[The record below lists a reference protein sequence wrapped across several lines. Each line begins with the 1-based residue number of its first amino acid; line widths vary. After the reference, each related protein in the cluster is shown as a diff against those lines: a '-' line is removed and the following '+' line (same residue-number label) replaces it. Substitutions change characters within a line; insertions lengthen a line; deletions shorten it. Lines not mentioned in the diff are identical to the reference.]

1 MYSIEEFDKQKTK
14 ILKYIM
20 YKKRTENEIRI
31 KFNTIDEDL
40 LEDSIEYLKEA
51 GYINDKEYI
60 ERSVTEFKSL
70 KNMSIKEVI
79 YKLYSKGIKKDTL
92 EDYVSNHIEEL
103 EEYEKKSAENII
115 NKKINNMEKEDIINY
130 LLRKGYKKLE
140 DYVSNHIEELE
151 EYEKKSAENII
162 NKKINNME
170 KEDIINYLLRK
181 GYKKDNI
188 KIEE

>member
-1 MYSIEEFDKQKTK
+1 MYSIEEFDKTKTK

-51 GYINDKEYI
+51 GYINDKNYI
-60 ERSVTEFKSL
+60 ERAVAEFRNL
-70 KNMSIKEVI
+70 KNMSIKEII
-79 YKLYSKGIKKDTL
+79 YKLYSKGIKREVL
-92 EDYVSNHIEEL
+92 EDYISEHIDEL
-103 EEYEKKSAENII
+103 EEYEKQSAQNII
-115 NKKINNMEKEDIINY
+115 NKKINNT
-130 LLRKGYKKLE
+130 
-140 DYVSNHIEELE
+140 
-151 EYEKKSAENII
+151 
-162 NKKINNME
+162 E

-188 KIEE
+188 KNRKCLKIV

>member
-20 YKKRTENEIRI
+20 YKKRTENEIRR

-130 LLRKGYKKLE
+130 LLRKGYKK
-140 DYVSNHIEELE
+140 
-151 EYEKKSAENII
+151 
-162 NKKINNME
+162 
-170 KEDIINYLLRK
+170 
-181 GYKKDNI
+181 DNI